1 MFPADDTAQTITAR
15 PPVWNIA
22 PPAMAALML
31 GIFAFCTLLA
41 VALRNH
47 RRASMRLTFAL
58 ALALLIFNAVY
69 FIVNRA
75 RHGWYPVEFSHISY
89 FVMAVPVVMGTVA
102 FARGDDAL
110 LKDAIYVGA
119 SLAVNTALTVGLKYA
134 VGRERPYDRY
144 PGVLQVPYPEGSP
157 SMPSGHTSLAFATA
171 TSLTLK
177 YPKWYVAV
185 PCYAWAC
192 SVGYSRM
199 NLGVHYPTDVLA
211 GAVLGAGSAYVTY
224 LLNEWFW
231 GKKMKDKKIIWY

>member
-1 MFPADDTAQTITAR
+1 MPYICEIMRKITIIILLTCVFGSVCAQNADINLLKSINTGSSPFMRGYSTVLSRSTY
-15 PPVWNIA
+15 
-22 PPAMAALML
+22 AA
-31 GIFAFCTLLA
+31 
-41 VALRNH
+41 V
-47 RRASMRLTFAL
+47 
-58 ALALLIFNAVY
+58 V
-69 FIVNRA
+69 
-75 RHGWYPVEFSHISY
+75 
-89 FVMAVPVVMGTVA
+89 AVPVVMGTVA

-177 YPKWYVAV
+177 YPRWYVAV

>member
-1 MFPADDTAQTITAR
+1 MPYLCEIMRKITTIILLTCVFGTVCAQNADINLLRSINTGSSPFLRDCSTVLSRSTY
-15 PPVWNIA
+15 
-22 PPAMAALML
+22 AA
-31 GIFAFCTLLA
+31 
-41 VALRNH
+41 V
-47 RRASMRLTFAL
+47 
-58 ALALLIFNAVY
+58 V
-69 FIVNRA
+69 
-75 RHGWYPVEFSHISY
+75 
-89 FVMAVPVVMGTVA
+89 AVPVVMGTVA

-119 SLAVNTALTVGLKYA
+119 SLAVDVALTMGLKYA

-144 PGVLQVPYPEGSP
+144 PGMLQVPYPEGSP

-171 TSLTLK
+171 TALTLK

-199 NLGVHYPTDVLA
+199 NLGVHYPTDVLT
-211 GAVLGAGSAYVTY
+211 GAVLGAGSAYVTH

-231 GKKMKDKKIIWY
+231 KEKMKDKKIIWY